1 MGVKEMI
8 EKLDGMLK
16 EMDNILEDR
25 FWNSDKLFEGMSY
38 RAAKKIMLQERE
50 ALEDMNSLL
59 GCQLH
64 SNSKITWKE
73 YKAICF
79 TNRSWHILK
88 LGDLCTFYNSLVQ
101 AELAE
106 PYKNQ
111 SEAS

>member
-1 MGVKEMI
+1 MEVKEMI

-38 RAAKKIMLQERE
+38 KAAKKIMLQERE
-50 ALEDMNSLL
+50 VLEDMNFLL

-64 SNSKITWKE
+64 SNSKITWEE
-73 YKAICF
+73 YEAICF
-79 TNRSWHILK
+79 TNRSWYILK
-88 LGDLCTFYNSLVQ
+88 WDDLCTFYYSLVQ